1 MTRAPFITFEGGE
14 GAGKSTQVRLLSAH
28 FEKAAVRHDL
38 TREPGGS
45 PGAEEI
51 RGLLVNGAP
60 DRWSALSETLLFYAA
75 RVDHWQRVIEPALK
89 AGTTVL
95 CDRFSDSTIAYQ
107 AYAGGMQRQQIET
120 LHDLVLP
127 GVQPDLTIILDLPPE
142 EGLRRATSR
151 AGGEARFE
159 AKGLTFHERLRAGFL
174 DIAARNPVRCA
185 VLDAARSIE
194 EINADVIR
202 TVRQRLK
209 LG

>member
-14 GAGKSTQVRLLSAH
+14 GAGKSTQIRLLSAH
-28 FEKAAVRHDL
+28 FDRASVPHL
-38 TREPGGS
+38 VTREPGGS

-60 DRWSALSETLLFYAA
+60 ERWSALSETLLFYAA
-75 RVDHWQRVIEPALK
+75 RVDHWQRVIKPALK

-127 GVQPDLTIILDLPPE
+127 GVQPDLTIILDLPPQ

-159 AKGLTFHERLRAGFL
+159 AKGLAFHERLRTGFL
-174 DIAARNPVRCA
+174 DIASRHAARCA
-185 VLDAARSIE
+185 VLDATRSIE
-194 EINADVIR
+194 DISADVVK

-209 LG
+209 IG